1 MLGSTF
7 YLKLKGTYI
16 TYREDQLCQTA
27 AFTLKIYFYFWTTF
41 ATHVQRIKSILDSG
55 YLSTE
60 DFLDKIKKI
69 WKLPEATILCTIDI
83 VGLYPDIPHVE
94 GLSSLRKFLETVVN
108 KQISIGGSA
117 KLAEMVLK
125 NNIFECDKKTF
136 TLKRKIVIGTKFS
149 HPYFF
154 YC

>member
-1 MLGSTF
+1 M
-7 YLKLKGTYI
+7 
-16 TYREDQLCQTA
+16 
-27 AFTLKIYFYFWTTF
+27 
-41 ATHVQRIKSILDSG
+41 
-55 YLSTE
+55 LSTE

-125 NNIFECDKKTF
+125 NNDKKTF
-136 TLKRKIVIGTKFS
+136 TLKRKIVTGTKFS